1 MYPRPYSNF
10 FHIFFYIKISI
21 LRNRKLN
28 ASQITA
34 KLDVLDEYPDI
45 PSDSDISGCSY
56 DSFDDESWNPE
67 SWQNRGIRPGNS
79 CKKNQEGSQGDP
91 PRTSSYV
98 PEPPARVA
106 KFPVR
111 VGGDQ
116 EDEEDG
122 RILDISSISSQDTEE
137 DEVIYYGT
145 CSQTGA
151 YSAISL
157 QGGGG
162 GQDSGGGHIRATIG
176 KVNIK

>member
-1 MYPRPYSNF
+1 M
-10 FHIFFYIKISI
+10 
-21 LRNRKLN
+21 
-28 ASQITA
+28 Q
-34 KLDVLDEYPDI
+34 DEYPDI
-45 PSDSDISGCSY
+45 PSDSDISGCSD

-67 SWQNRGIRPGNS
+67 FWQNRGIRPGNS
-79 CKKNQEGSQGDP
+79 STKNQVGSQGDP
-91 PRTSSYV
+91 PGASSYV

-162 GQDSGGGHIRATIG
+162 GGGRIWGGGGVAG
-176 KVNIK
+176 VD

>member
-10 FHIFFYIKISI
+10 FSYFFFIKISI

-34 KLDVLDEYPDI
+34 QLDVLDEYPAI
-45 PSDSDISGCSY
+45 PSDSDISGCSD

-79 CKKNQEGSQGDP
+79 CKKNQEGSQGYP
-91 PRTSSYV
+91 PMISSYV

-116 EDEEDG
+116 EDEEASQAQ
-122 RILDISSISSQDTEE
+122 SSTLYI
-137 DEVIYYGT
+137 
-145 CSQTGA
+145 
-151 YSAISL
+151 
-157 QGGGG
+157 
-162 GQDSGGGHIRATIG
+162 
-176 KVNIK
+176 